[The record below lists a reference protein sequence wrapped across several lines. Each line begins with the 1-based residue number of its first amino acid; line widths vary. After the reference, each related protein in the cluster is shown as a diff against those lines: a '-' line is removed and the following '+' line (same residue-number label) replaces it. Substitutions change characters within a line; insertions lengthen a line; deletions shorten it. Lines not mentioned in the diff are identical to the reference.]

1 MPTSVK
7 VLAAI
12 SCVLALSAAC
22 VAQDDG
28 GGGDESMEADE
39 LSTKTVRIPATGS
52 VTFTIN
58 ATKATTSALI
68 VDCHPPANPD
78 LVGPAFKVSAPS
90 LGIASPEPRAGYFSR
105 AGAIPAGKHV
115 LTFTGV
121 GGPATC
127 SVRTT
132 AVSRTCHEWTET
144 RSVNTNHTHYAV
156 GSDTSKD
163 WEAFPASGNHWGAW
177 AKWTTVY
184 DRPVKR
190 GYLLHNLEH
199 GGLVFSYKCASAS
212 ASGCAALRDQMVGLA
227 NAFGQGRVIV
237 TPDPT
242 QPTKFAVRGWRAAYT
257 ADCLDETSA
266 LAFAKA
272 HYRHGREDEDSNPPI
287 PFDPTGTNVPCQDL
301 MAAPDSCN

>member
-1 MPTSVK
+1 MLV
-7 VLAAI
+7 A
-12 SCVLALSAAC
+12 SAAC

-28 GGGDESMEADE
+28 GGGDEGMEAEE
-39 LSTKTVRIPATGS
+39 LSTKTVRIPSSGS

-58 ATKATTSALI
+58 ATKAANVALI
-68 VDCHPPANPD
+68 VDCHPSSNPD
-78 LVGPAFKVSAPS
+78 VVGPEFKIAAPS
-90 LGIASPEPRAGYFSR
+90 LGISSPEPRAGFFSR
-105 AGAIPAGKHV
+105 AGEIPAGKHV
-115 LTFTGV
+115 LTFTSVNGA
-121 GGPATC
+121 ATC

-132 AVSRTCHEWTET
+132 PAKNACHEWTET

-177 AKWTTVY
+177 AKWGTVY

-190 GYLLHNLEH
+190 GFLLHNLEH

-212 ASGCAALRDQMVGLA
+212 GTACSAARDQMVALA
-227 NAFGQGRVIV
+227 NSFGQARVIV

-242 QPTKFAVRGWRAAYT
+242 QPTKFAVRGWRSAYT

-272 HYRHGREDEDSNPPI
+272 RFRHGREDEDANPPI
-287 PFDPTGTNVPCQDL
+287 PFDPTGTTVPCHDL